1 MVCSVW
7 AELSSLCQMLN
18 GVDYHSSA
26 GVWAQDKWKGQFK
39 VKWIYVKDV
48 PNNQVIIFF
57 LSHSPRQI

>member
-57 LSHSPRQI
+57 